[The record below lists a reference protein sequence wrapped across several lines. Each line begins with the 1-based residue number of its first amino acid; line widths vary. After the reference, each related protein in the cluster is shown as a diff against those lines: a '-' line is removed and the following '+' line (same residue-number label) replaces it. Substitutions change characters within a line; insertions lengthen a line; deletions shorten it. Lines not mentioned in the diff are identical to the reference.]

1 MNRGVTQSMLQA
13 RTRCLTPKYKSRTHV
28 GVTRTPRAGTTRIST
43 PPHSSR
49 TLQWHPSGRRTSSR
63 AHVALRTRRA
73 ALGAPLWLA
82 LTPLAVV
89 LVPRVL
95 GSLAALALLAPLAS
109 DARRAPARRAHVL
122 PPPQA
127 LTRVYVQLP
136 QVQVLLKRVGGP
148 LVELA
153 LPPRLGFGL
162 LLQLVLEDLNLP
174 RPLQTPRVLRR
185 GLAFFCWRCI
195 KIIPLL
201 AFQRL
206 PDLLL
211 LDRLDELLAR

>member
-1 MNRGVTQSMLQA
+1 MSESPAPL
-13 RTRCLTPKYKSRTHV
+13 Y
-28 GVTRTPRAGTTRIST
+28 I
-43 PPHSSR
+43 
-49 TLQWHPSGRRTSSR
+49 QWHPSGRRTSSR
-63 AHVALRTRRA
+63 PHVALRTRRV

-82 LTPLAVV
+82 LTPLVVV

-95 GSLAALALLAPLAS
+95 GSLAALAPLAPLAS

-127 LTRVYVQLP
+127 LTRLYVQLP

-153 LPPRLGFGL
+153 LPPRLGFGI
-162 LLQLVLEDLNLP
+162 LLQMVPEDLNLP
-174 RPLQTPRVLRR
+174 RPLQTPRVPRR
-185 GLAFFCWRCI
+185 GLAVFCWRCI

-201 AFQRL
+201 AFFVGAASRSF
-206 PDLLL
+206 
-211 LDRLDELLAR
+211 RC

>member
-1 MNRGVTQSMLQA
+1 MSESPAPL
-13 RTRCLTPKYKSRTHV
+13 Y
-28 GVTRTPRAGTTRIST
+28 I
-43 PPHSSR
+43 
-49 TLQWHPSGRRTSSR
+49 QWHPSGRRTSSR
-63 AHVALRTRRA
+63 PHVALRTRRV

-127 LTRVYVQLP
+127 LTRLYVQLP

-153 LPPRLGFGL
+153 LPPSLGFGL

-174 RPLQTPRVLRR
+174 RPLQTPRAPRR
-185 GLAFFCWRCI
+185 GLLRPARCSVH
-195 KIIPLL
+195 PLPALDLL
-201 AFQRL
+201 A
-206 PDLLL
+206 DLLP
-211 LDRLDELLAR
+211 LDLLDELLAR

>member
-1 MNRGVTQSMLQA
+1 MSESPAPL
-13 RTRCLTPKYKSRTHV
+13 Y
-28 GVTRTPRAGTTRIST
+28 I
-43 PPHSSR
+43 
-49 TLQWHPSGRRTSSR
+49 QWHPSGRRTSSR
-63 AHVALRTRRA
+63 PHVALRTRRV

-95 GSLAALALLAPLAS
+95 GSLAALAPLAPLAS

-127 LTRVYVQLP
+127 LTRLYVQLP

-162 LLQLVLEDLNLP
+162 LLQMVLEDLNLP
-174 RPLQTPRVLRR
+174 RPLQTPRVPRR
-185 GLAFFCWRCI
+185 GLAFFAGAASRSFRCLRFCWRCI

-201 AFQRL
+201 T
-206 PDLLL
+206 
-211 LDRLDELLAR
+211 LDRLEELLAR

>member
-1 MNRGVTQSMLQA
+1 MSESPAPL
-13 RTRCLTPKYKSRTHV
+13 Y
-28 GVTRTPRAGTTRIST
+28 I
-43 PPHSSR
+43 
-49 TLQWHPSGRRTSSR
+49 QWHPSGRRTSSR
-63 AHVALRTRRA
+63 AHVALRTRRV

-95 GSLAALALLAPLAS
+95 GSLAAPAPARRAHAS
-109 DARRAPARRAHVL
+109 DAGRAPARRAHVL

-127 LTRVYVQLP
+127 LTRLYVQLP

-162 LLQLVLEDLNLP
+162 LLQMVLEDLNLP
-174 RPLQTPRVLRR
+174 RPLQTPRVPRR
-185 GLAFFCWRCI
+185 GLAFFAGAASRSFRC
-195 KIIPLL
+195 LRFF
-201 AFQRL
+201 AGAASRSS
-206 PDLLL
+206 
-211 LDRLDELLAR
+211 RC

>member
-1 MNRGVTQSMLQA
+1 MSESPAHLALVPLE
-13 RTRCLTPKYKSRTHV
+13 Y
-28 GVTRTPRAGTTRIST
+28 PRHHIQVE
-43 PPHSSR
+43 
-49 TLQWHPSGRRTSSR
+49 LYIQWHPSGRRTSSR
-63 AHVALRTRRA
+63 PHVALRTRRV

-127 LTRVYVQLP
+127 LTRLYVQLP

-162 LLQLVLEDLNLP
+162 LLQMVLEDLNMP
-174 RPLQTPRVLRR
+174 RPLQTPRVPRR
-185 GLAFFCWRCI
+185 GLAFFAGAASRSFRCLRF
-195 KIIPLL
+195 LL
-201 AFQRL
+201 
-206 PDLLL
+206 
-211 LDRLDELLAR
+211 ELHQDPPAADARPS

>member
-1 MNRGVTQSMLQA
+1 MSESPAPL
-13 RTRCLTPKYKSRTHV
+13 Y
-28 GVTRTPRAGTTRIST
+28 I
-43 PPHSSR
+43 
-49 TLQWHPSGRRTSSR
+49 QWHPSGRRTSSR
-63 AHVALRTRRA
+63 AHVALRTRRV

-127 LTRVYVQLP
+127 LTRLYVQLP

-162 LLQLVLEDLNLP
+162 LLQMVLEDLNLP
-174 RPLQTPRVLRR
+174 RPLQTPRR
-185 GLAFFCWRCI
+185 GLALFCWRCI

-201 AFQRL
+201 AFF
-206 PDLLL
+206 LL
-211 LDRLDELLAR
+211 ELHQDPPAADARPS